1 MGGPRGASEEPGEE
15 RGRGRG
21 CDGGAPGAADRAE
34 AEEVERVVK
43 VAGDEADQVAGE
55 G

>member
-1 MGGPRGASEEPGEE
+1 MGEQPGEKW
-15 RGRGRG
+15 GRGRG
-21 CDGGAPGAADRAE
+21 ASGGAPRAADGAE

-43 VAGDEADQVAGE
+43 VAGDEADHVAGE